1 MSEIT
6 LHTPDS
12 AEVTA
17 VRNTFIDCYMPRA
30 NGEYVK
36 LYLYLLRLSGSSQG
50 ISISKIAEIFEY
62 TEKDI
67 LRALSYW
74 EKEGLMKL
82 SHGASGEL
90 DGISFVELS
99 TANAAPTLQTA
110 ETAVSAEVPEK
121 LPLTADRMAQL
132 SEQEDIAQ
140 LLFIAAQYLGKT
152 LSPTEISNILYFYD
166 TLHFSTDLIEYL
178 VEYCVSKGSKSS
190 RYMEKVAMEWS
201 REGISTVEQAKN
213 STNLYN
219 RNYYSILNAFGIK
232 GRGPA
237 QPEIDFM
244 NQWLNSYHFTLDI
257 IKEACSRTVA
267 QTQRPNFQYANKILE
282 EWHKNNVHHLSDI
295 QALDEQHLKKKKTAS
310 QKPRPAANTKFNNFH
325 QRDYDFEELEKQL
338 LNR

>member
-121 LPLTADRMAQL
+121 VPLTADRMAQL

-232 GRGPA
+232 GRGLH
-237 QPEIDFM
+237 
-244 NQWLNSYHFTLDI
+244 NLRLTL
-257 IKEACSRTVA
+257 
-267 QTQRPNFQYANKILE
+267 
-282 EWHKNNVHHLSDI
+282 
-295 QALDEQHLKKKKTAS
+295 
-310 QKPRPAANTKFNNFH
+310 
-325 QRDYDFEELEKQL
+325 
-338 LNR
+338 